1 LEVFESMRKQTSVM
15 SVLALSI
22 FVLAGALSLGLGAS
36 SDDKKSE
43 AQIRKALADWVD
55 ATNRRDNAAADSIWG
70 PDVVGWFPQAPE
82 FSKSA
87 AFAVAGIPESK
98 GASYSTYKLTIDN
111 VAVSGSLAAV
121 HDIWTETVHFNGST
135 VTVRRIIHG
144 SELWRLQPDRKWRI
158 VRWVS
163 APEKWEKVE

>member
-1 LEVFESMRKQTSVM
+1 MRKRM
-15 SVLALSI
+15 SVISSVVLSV
-22 FVLAGALSLGLGAS
+22 FVLWGGLPQTLSAS
-36 SDDKKSE
+36 QDDKKSE
-43 AQIRKALADWVD
+43 AQIRKALADWVE

-70 PDVVGWFPQAPE
+70 PNVVGWFPQAPE

-98 GASYSTYKLTIDN
+98 GASYSTYKLTIDD

-121 HDIWTETVHFNGST
+121 HDIWAETVHFNGSP

-144 SELWRLQPDRKWRI
+144 SELWKLQPDRKWRI

>member
-1 LEVFESMRKQTSVM
+1 MRKQVK
-15 SVLALSI
+15 VILALSA
-22 FVLAGALSLGLGAS
+22 FALAGALSLGFS
-36 SDDKKSE
+36 RPSDDKKSE
-43 AQIRKALADWVD
+43 AQIRKALADWVE
-55 ATNRRDNAAADSIWG
+55 ATNRRDNAAANSIWASN
-70 PDVVGWFPQAPE
+70 VVGWFPQAPE

-121 HDIWTETVHFNGST
+121 HDIWTETVHFNGSP
-135 VTVRRIIHG
+135 VTVKRIIHG
-144 SELWRLQPDRKWRI
+144 SELWRFQPDGKWRI

-163 APEKWEKVE
+163 APEKWEKAE

>member
-1 LEVFESMRKQTSVM
+1 MLV
-15 SVLALSI
+15 LSI
-22 FVLAGALSLGLGAS
+22 FVLAGGLSPGLGAP

-55 ATNRRDNAAADSIWG
+55 ATNRRDAAAADSIWA
-70 PDVVGWFPQAPE
+70 PNVVGWFPQAPE

-98 GASYSTYKLTIDN
+98 ASYSTYNLIIDD
-111 VAVSGSLAAV
+111 VAVSDTLAAV
-121 HDIWTETVHFNGST
+121 HDIWTETVHFSGSP

-163 APEKWEKVE
+163 APEKWKKVE

>member
-1 LEVFESMRKQTSVM
+1 MRKQTRVIH
-15 SVLALSI
+15 VLALAV
-22 FVLAGALSLGLGAS
+22 FVLAGYVSLGQNAS

-43 AQIRKALADWVD
+43 AQIRKALADWVE
-55 ATNRRDNAAADSIWG
+55 ATNRRDTAAADTIWG
-70 PDVVGWFPQAPE
+70 PNVVGWFPQAPE

-87 AFAVAGIPESK
+87 AFALAGIPESK

-121 HDIWTETVHFNGST
+121 HDIWAETVHFNGSP

-144 SELWRLQPDRKWRI
+144 SELWRLQPDKKWRI

-163 APEKWEKVE
+163 APEKWEKVQ